1 MSLRRNL
8 IVMSRATGSTKL
20 PWFLAGV
27 AAAAVAIGVGEL
39 IGGLV
44 GGTSIV
50 AAIGGLVIALQPP
63 WGKDLMAQLFGT
75 NDKAVLEIM
84 VTFGGLV
91 VGGVLGLAARR
102 DERIAIGGFAAF
114 GGTAFVLLLQ
124 DPLNTVP
131 TSVIVALVAT
141 AAGLITMSWLA
152 GAIQRL
158 AVASGAAT
166 NMGRRGF
173 VALAALLLVGGSGL
187 TVVGRLLGGQAGST
201 SSQPPGPLP
210 KPRETVAPIA
220 SAADFSTDPAVAGL
234 SPIVVPNDDFYRI
247 DTRLNTPRVD
257 SATWSLRVHG
267 MVDREIRLT
276 YDELLARPLV
286 ERYVTIACVS
296 NEVGGPL
303 VGNARWTG
311 TSLVDLLDEAG
322 IQAGA
327 TQVVGRSFEGWTC
340 GFPTEH
346 LLGAGREAM
355 VVVGMNGEPL
365 PAQHGF
371 PARLIVPGL
380 FGYVSATKWLSQIEL
395 TTLEA
400 FDAYWIPL
408 GWAKEGPILTQS
420 RIDRPLNG
428 AIVEIGNYEVA
439 GVAWAPT
446 RGVSRVEVRID
457 DGEWQQAQLSQPLS
471 SYAWVQWRATVD
483 AVAGEHTLTVRAT
496 DGTGEAQPE
505 TRTAPAPDGARGW
518 HRVRFFVR

>member
-1 MSLRRNL
+1 M
-8 IVMSRATGSTKL
+8 GSANL

-39 IGGLV
+39 IGGLL

-75 NDKAVLEIM
+75 NDKAVLEIA
-84 VTFGGLV
+84 VTLGGMV
-91 VGGVLGLAARR
+91 VGGVLGLGARR

-114 GGTAFVLLLQ
+114 GVIAFLLLLQ
-124 DPLNTVP
+124 DPLGSLP
-131 TSVIVALVAT
+131 ASVIVALVAT

-158 AVASGAAT
+158 ATSTGTT
-166 NMGRRGF
+166 NQSRRGF

-187 TVVGRLLGGQAGST
+187 AVVGRLLGGQVGGPT
-201 SSQPPGPLP
+201 SQPTGPLP
-210 KPRETVAPIA
+210 FPRETVPPVPA
-220 SAADFSTDPAVAGL
+220 AADFSTDPAVAGV
-234 SPIVVPNDDFYRI
+234 SPIVVSNDDFYRI

-257 SATWSLRVHG
+257 SATWSMRVHG

-276 YDELLARPLV
+276 YDQLLARPLV

-296 NEVGGPL
+296 NEVGGNL
-303 VGNARWTG
+303 VGNAKWTG
-311 TSLVDLLDEAG
+311 TSLIDLLNEAG
-322 IQAGA
+322 IKAGA
-327 TQVVGRSFEGWTC
+327 TQVVGRSIDGWTA

-346 LLGAGREAM
+346 LSGAGREAM
-355 VVVGMNGEPL
+355 VVVAMNGERL

-380 FGYVSATKWLSQIEL
+380 FGYVSATKWLTEIEL

-408 GWAKEGPILTQS
+408 GWAKQGPILTQS
-420 RIDRPLNG
+420 RVDRPMNG
-428 AIVEIGNYEVA
+428 AIVPIGNYEIA

-446 RGVSRVEVRID
+446 RGISRVEIQID
-457 DGEWQQAQLSQPLS
+457 DGEWQEAQLSEPLS
-471 SYAWVQWRATVD
+471 NYAWVQWRAPIN
-483 AVAGEHTLTVRAT
+483 AIAGEHTAKVRAT
-496 DGTGEAQPE
+496 DGNGDRQIPE
-505 TRTAPAPDGARGW
+505 RTPPAPSGARGY
-518 HRVRFFVR
+518 HQIRFFVR

>member
-1 MSLRRNL
+1 MKS
-8 IVMSRATGSTKL
+8 AWL

-39 IGGLV
+39 VGSLI

-50 AAIGGLVIALQPP
+50 TAIGALVIALQPP

-75 NDKAVLEIM
+75 NDKAVLEAA
-84 VTFGGLV
+84 VAVGGLA
-91 VGGVLGLAARR
+91 VGGVLGLAAKR
-102 DERIAIGGFAAF
+102 DERLAIGGFAAF
-114 GGTAFVLLLQ
+114 GLVAFLLLLR

-131 TSVIVALVAT
+131 ACVIVALVAT

-152 GAIQRL
+152 GTMGRL
-158 AVASGAAT
+158 ATSTSAT
-166 NMGRRGF
+166 TDQGRRGF

-187 TVVGRLLGGQAGST
+187 AVVGRLLGGQIGGSPN
-201 SSQPPGPLP
+201 PPAGPLP
-210 KPRETVAPIA
+210 TPRETLPPVAA
-220 SAADFSTDPAVAGL
+220 AADFSTDPAVAGV

-247 DTRLNTPRVD
+247 DTLLNTPRVN

-296 NEVGGPL
+296 NEVGGTL
-303 VGNARWTG
+303 VGNAKWTG
-311 TSLVDLLDEAG
+311 ASLVDLLNEAG

-327 TQVVGRSFEGWTC
+327 SQVVGRSIDGWTA
-340 GFPTEH
+340 GFPTAH
-346 LLGAGREAM
+346 LSGAGREAM
-355 VVVGMNGEPL
+355 VVVAMNGEPL
-365 PAQHGF
+365 PAQHGY

-380 FGYVSATKWLSQIEL
+380 YGYVSATKWLTEIEL

-420 RIDRPLNG
+420 RIDRPMNG
-428 AIVEIGNYEVA
+428 AVVPVGSYDIA

-446 RGVSRVEVRID
+446 RDVARVEIQVD
-457 DGEWQQAQLSQPLS
+457 DGAWQEAQLSQPLS

-483 AVAGEHTLTVRAT
+483 AEVGEHTVTVRAT
-496 DGTGEAQPE
+496 DGTGATQPE
-505 TRTAPAPDGARGW
+505 ARTAPRPDGARGW
-518 HRVRFFVR
+518 HRIRFFVR

>member
-1 MSLRRNL
+1 MNGAIRENW
-8 IVMSRATGSTKL
+8 L
-20 PWFLAGV
+20 PWFMAGI
-27 AAAAVAIGVGEL
+27 AAAAVAIGLGEL
-39 IGGLV
+39 IGGLL

-50 AAIGGLVIALQPP
+50 AAIGALVIALQPP
-63 WGKDLMAQLFGT
+63 GGKDLMAQLFGT
-75 NDKAVLEIM
+75 NDKAVLEGM
-84 VTFGGLV
+84 VALGGLV
-91 VGGVLGLAARR
+91 VGGVLGLAAKR

-114 GGTAFVLLLQ
+114 GVVAFVLLLQ
-124 DPLNTVP
+124 DPLNTLP
-131 TSVIVALVAT
+131 ASVIVALVAT
-141 AAGLITMSWLA
+141 AAGLITLSWLA
-152 GAIQRL
+152 GAIQR
-158 AVASGAAT
+158 GAAST
-166 NMGRRGF
+166 SATTDRGRRGF
-173 VALAALLLVGGSGL
+173 VALTALLLVGGSGL
-187 TVVGRLLGGQAGST
+187 TVLGRLLGGQVGST
-201 SSQPPGPLP
+201 SSLPPGPLP
-210 KPRETVAPIA
+210 TPGQTVLPVPA
-220 SAADFSTDPAVAGL
+220 AADFSTDPAVAGL

-276 YDELLARPLV
+276 YDQLLARPLV

-296 NEVGGPL
+296 NEVGGKL
-303 VGNARWTG
+303 VGNAKWTG
-311 TSLVDLLDEAG
+311 TSLVDLLNEAG

-327 TQVVGRSFEGWTC
+327 TQVVGRSFDGWTC

-346 LLGAGREAM
+346 LSGAGRDAM
-355 VVVGMNGEPL
+355 VVVAMNGEPL

-380 FGYVSATKWLSQIEL
+380 FGYVSATKWLSEIEL

-420 RIDRPLNG
+420 RIDRPFNG

-446 RGVSRVEVRID
+446 RGVSRVEIRID
-457 DGEWQQAQLSQPLS
+457 EGEWQHAQLSQPLS

-483 AVAGEHTLTVRAT
+483 ATPGTHHLTVRAT
-496 DGTGEAQPE
+496 DGTGETQQEA
-505 TRTAPAPDGARGW
+505 RTSPPPSGARGW
-518 HRVRFFVR
+518 HQILFTAR